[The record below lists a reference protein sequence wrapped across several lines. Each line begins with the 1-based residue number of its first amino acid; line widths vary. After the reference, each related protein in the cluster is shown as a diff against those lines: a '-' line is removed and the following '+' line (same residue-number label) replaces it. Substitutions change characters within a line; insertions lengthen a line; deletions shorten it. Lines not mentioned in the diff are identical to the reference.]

1 MVVHA
6 RGRRRSRGL
15 PWAALGLSLLVL
27 AGCGAPDYT
36 YVTNS
41 ADRTYLKVPSSWQA
55 IDSKSLFDALGYD
68 TSQQGADTGFW
79 LEGYDADAAPSA
91 SHLLGQQSEAPA
103 VFVGVRDV
111 PAGAQGQI
119 SLDLLRDLWRPV
131 SDSARQQDAQ
141 NPASPFSGF
150 SLVSDEVLTPG
161 DGIRGVH
168 TVYRYRIM
176 GGPSQTFDQIV
187 YTNDDFS
194 KIYMFYVRCSSQCFD
209 KRQSE
214 INAVVS
220 SFTVRETP

>member
-41 ADRTYLKVPSSWQA
+41 ADRTYLRVPSTWQA

-68 TSQQGADTGFW
+68 PSQETSGSGFW
-79 LEGYDADAAPSA
+79 LQGYDADVAPSA
-91 SHLLGQQSEAPA
+91 SHLLGQQSDAPA

-111 PAGAQGQI
+111 PLGAQGQI
-119 SLDLLRDLWRPV
+119 SLNLMRDLWRPV
-131 SDSARQQDAQ
+131 SDSAREQEAQ

-150 SLVSDEVLTPG
+150 GLVSDEVLTPG
-161 DGIRGVH
+161 DGIRG
-168 TVYRYRIM
+168 
-176 GGPSQTFDQIV
+176 
-187 YTNDDFS
+187 
-194 KIYMFYVRCSSQCFD
+194 
-209 KRQSE
+209 
-214 INAVVS
+214 
-220 SFTVRETP
+220 